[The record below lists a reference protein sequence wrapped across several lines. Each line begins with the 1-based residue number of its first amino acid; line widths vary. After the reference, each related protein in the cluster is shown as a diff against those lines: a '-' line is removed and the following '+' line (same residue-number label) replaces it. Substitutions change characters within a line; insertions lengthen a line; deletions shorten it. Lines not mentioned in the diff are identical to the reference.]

1 MKVRKIPSILKM
13 ITNSFKNPSLLTRK
27 SMKMSGTVKNQARM
41 SRRVIK
47 KRRMTRR
54 MCRLMRVKVRTMTL
68 RSPNSKRPRLTEF
81 QSILISSQV
90 TLM

>member
-1 MKVRKIPSILKM
+1 MKVRKILSILKM
-13 ITNSFKNPSLLTRK
+13 IINSFKNPSLLTRK
-27 SMKMSGTVKNQARM
+27 SMKMIGIVKSRAKM
-41 SRRVIK
+41 SQRANK
-47 KRRMTRR
+47 KKKMTRR

-68 RSPNSKRPRLTEF
+68 RSPNSKLPRLTEF